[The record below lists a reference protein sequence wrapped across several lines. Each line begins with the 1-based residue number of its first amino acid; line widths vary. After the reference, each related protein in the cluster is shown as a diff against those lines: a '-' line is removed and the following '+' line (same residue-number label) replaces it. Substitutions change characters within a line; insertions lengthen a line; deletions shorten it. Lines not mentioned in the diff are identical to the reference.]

1 MTEHSDVVDR
11 ADSLMRRRRSF
22 VASVSGKT
30 EPISAPPPPIS
41 DDEDLPVLTEV
52 VSAEAIIPETQP
64 EPYDEE
70 ALLAI
75 VAADLVRCLLYTS
88 DAADERS
95 SVDLGGRRIIKKKT
109 NTKKKHN
116 KKKKKKINHQLLMA
130 TDTNSLI
137 LMCTP

>member
-75 VAADLVRCLLYTS
+75 VAADLVRTLERQLAIELPSLIGATLLH
-88 DAADERS
+88 AQGELRS
-95 SVDLGGRRIIKKKT
+95 GINSTLDMALRDFLARR
-109 NTKKKHN
+109 
-116 KKKKKKINHQLLMA
+116 HQLWL
-130 TDTNSLI
+130 SL
-137 LMCTP
+137 TEPSRDDG

>member
-75 VAADLVRCLLYTS
+75 VAADLVRTL
-88 DAADERS
+88 ER
-95 SVDLGGRRIIKKKT
+95 
-109 NTKKKHN
+109 
-116 KKKKKKINHQLLMA
+116 QLAIELP
-130 TDTNSLI
+130 SLI
-137 LMCTP
+137 EATLLNAQEELR

>member
-64 EPYDEE
+64 EPNDEE

-75 VAADLVRCLLYTS
+75 VAADLVRTLERQLPIELPSLIEATLLN
-88 DAADERS
+88 AQEELRS
-95 SVDLGGRRIIKKKT
+95 GINSTLDMALRDFLARR
-109 NTKKKHN
+109 
-116 KKKKKKINHQLLMA
+116 HQL
-130 TDTNSLI
+130 SLS
-137 LMCTP
+137 LNEPSRDDD

>member
-75 VAADLVRCLLYTS
+75 VAADLVRTL
-88 DAADERS
+88 ER
-95 SVDLGGRRIIKKKT
+95 
-109 NTKKKHN
+109 
-116 KKKKKKINHQLLMA
+116 QLAIELP
-130 TDTNSLI
+130 SLI
-137 LMCTP
+137 EATLLNAQEELRSGINSTLDMALRDFLARRRQLSLSLNEPSRDDD

>member
-41 DDEDLPVLTEV
+41 DDEDLPVLTDV
-52 VSAEAIIPETQP
+52 VSAAAVVPETQA

-70 ALLAI
+70 ALLSI
-75 VAADLVRCLLYTS
+75 IAADLVRTL
-88 DAADERS
+88 ER
-95 SVDLGGRRIIKKKT
+95 
-109 NTKKKHN
+109 
-116 KKKKKKINHQLLMA
+116 QLAIELP
-130 TDTNSLI
+130 SLI
-137 LMCTP
+137 EATLLNAQEELRSGINSTLDMALRDFLARRRQLNLSLDEPNRDDD